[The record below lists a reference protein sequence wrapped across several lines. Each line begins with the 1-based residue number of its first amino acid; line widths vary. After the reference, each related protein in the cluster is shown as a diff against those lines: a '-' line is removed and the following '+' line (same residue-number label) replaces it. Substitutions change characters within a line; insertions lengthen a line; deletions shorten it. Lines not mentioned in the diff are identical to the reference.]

1 MHYDTL
7 AQHGSLLRVSPM
19 KEIGDHLGHRTTR
32 ATGTYAKID
41 LLALREVGDF
51 DLGDLE

>member
-1 MHYDTL
+1 
-7 AQHGSLLRVSPM
+7 M
-19 KEIGDHLGHRTTR
+19 KEIGDHLGHRTTG